1 MRYKGYLSDVSPF
14 SPEPRLAASLVPP
27 PEAGQLVTVRRRQWV
42 VKDVARSTLEPDPLR
57 TDTRGPQH
65 LVKLTSVEED
75 GLGDELQVIW
85 EIEAGARVF
94 ENENLPDP
102 RNGFDDPRHADAFL
116 DAVLWGAVA
125 SADVRALQAPFRS
138 GITIEDYQLDPV
150 VRALQM
156 PRVNLLV
163 ADDVGLGKTIEAGLV
178 AQELV
183 LRQRVRSILIV
194 VPASLQIKWRDEM
207 REKFGMEFRIIDTAY
222 MRELRRRRGIHV
234 NPWTHYRYLIT
245 SIDWIKR
252 EKPLRMLRDCLPAPG
267 EPVYPRKFD
276 LLICDEAHNF
286 APSGSGKYA
295 VDSQRTNAIRTLAP
309 HFEHK
314 LFLSATP
321 HNGYPESFSALLE
334 LLDDQRFAR
343 AVQPDP
349 KQLDAVMVRRLKS
362 EMKNF
367 DGEPV
372 FPPRIIEPIEV
383 AWSSAERGAWA
394 KLQEYGKLRQSGDQD
409 SSGRM
414 ATEFVLK
421 MLKKRMFSSPA
432 AFARTLEKHR
442 KTLHGIKE
450 TKRTRR
456 RPAPGILRRQ
466 LERVDEE
473 RADDENWEVGNEEA
487 VDTATALFDDLSERE
502 KKLLRELEDW
512 AEQAKARP
520 DSKCKRLVQWL
531 EETLRPDGQWNDERV
546 IIFTEYRAT
555 QMWLETRLS
564 TEGFTS
570 NDRLETIYG
579 GMDPDDRERIK
590 AAFQEDPR
598 KSPVRILLATDAAS
612 EGIDLQN
619 WCHRIIHWEIPWN
632 PNRLEQRNGR
642 VDRHGQRK
650 NPRIYHFA
658 GEGWNKDRTDFMGRG
673 KDLEADLEFL
683 WVAAHKVDRIRE
695 DLGGKVGPVLATQVE
710 EAMLGRRTRLD
721 TSGAEKESEAVRRM
735 FKFERDLKAR
745 IGELHDRLAQSRKD
759 LDISPVTVRRVVET
773 ALALA
778 GKPPLEEAELEG
790 VWPDSAGKRSESP
803 VFRMPRLAG
812 SWSKCQV
819 GLEHPY
825 TGEPRPITFDHDV
838 AAATDDVV
846 LIHLNHPLAEM
857 CQSLLRRE
865 VWASEG
871 RLIHRVSVR
880 VVPDE
885 AVDEPIVVAHA
896 RLLVLG
902 ALDQRLHEEII
913 MAGGRLREGRFARLN
928 VGQTKAAWD
937 AATEEDAPENV
948 KDRFKKLWPKI
959 EDAVRQSL
967 TARASDLTNGLQKR
981 LEEKAESEV
990 RQITAVLDELER
1002 TIREELETPPP
1013 EQLDF
1018 WKSEEQQQFERN
1030 ADALRAR
1037 LASLPAE
1044 RDREVAAIRERYSS
1058 PEPRHFPVAIT
1069 FLVPAKLAR

>member
-1 MRYKGYLSDVSPF
+1 MVTP
-14 SPEPRLAASLVPP
+14 LVAP

-42 VKDVARSTLEPDPLR
+42 VKDVVRSTLEPDPLR
-57 TDTRGPQH
+57 TDPRPPQH

-85 EIEAGARVF
+85 EIEPGARAY

-102 RNGFDDPRHADAFL
+102 RQGFDEPSHADAFL
-116 DAVLWGAVA
+116 DAVRWGAVA
-125 SADVRALQAPFRS
+125 SADVRALQSPFRS

-252 EKPLRMLRDCLPAPG
+252 EKPLRMFRDCLPAPG
-267 EPVYPRKFD
+267 EPIYPRKFD

-295 VDSQRTNAIRTLAP
+295 VDSQRTQAIRTIGP

-314 LFLSATP
+314 LFLTATP
-321 HNGYPESFSALLE
+321 HNGDRPTFMAFLE

-343 AVQPDP
+343 AVSPEHGGKLDKHAR

-362 EMKNF
+362 EMKTF
-367 DGEPV
+367 DGKPV
-372 FPPRIIEPIEV
+372 FPPRAIEPIEV
-383 AWSSAERGAWA
+383 IWSDAERSAWA
-394 KLQEYGKLRQSGDQD
+394 KLQEYGALRQSGDPD
-409 SSGRM
+409 SSGRV

-442 KTLHGIKE
+442 RTLHGIKE
-450 TKRTRR
+450 AKRTRH

-473 RADDENWEVGNEEA
+473 QADDENWEIGTEEA
-487 VDTATALFDDLSERE
+487 VDTATVLFDELSTEE
-502 KKLLRELEDW
+502 KKLLQELEDW
-512 AEQAKARP
+512 AEQAKGRP
-520 DSKCKRLVQWL
+520 DSKCGRLVEWL
-531 EETLRPDGQWNDERV
+531 DETLRPDGQWNDERV

-555 QMWLETRLS
+555 QKWLETRLS

-570 NDRLETIYG
+570 NGRLETIYG
-579 GMDPDDRERIK
+579 GMDPDDREHIK

-598 KSPVRILLATDAAS
+598 KSPIRILLATDAAS

-619 WCHRIIHWEIPWN
+619 HCHRIIHWEIPWN

-642 VDRHGQRK
+642 VDRHGQKK
-650 NPRIYHFA
+650 NPRIYHFV
-658 GEGWNKDRTDFMGRG
+658 GEGWKKDRADFTGKG

-695 DLGGKVGPVLATQVE
+695 DLGKVGPVLATQVE
-710 EAMLGRRTRLD
+710 EAMLGRRSRLD
-721 TSGAEKESEAVRRM
+721 TDRAEKESEAIRRTLR
-735 FKFERDLKAR
+735 FERDLKAR
-745 IGELHDRLAQSRKD
+745 IAELHDRLTESRRD
-759 LDISPVTVRRVVET
+759 LDISPATVRRVVET
-773 ALALA
+773 ALGLA

-790 VWPDSAGKRSESP
+790 VWPDPEGKRVECP
-803 VFRMPRLAG
+803 VFWMPRLDG
-812 SWSKCQV
+812 SWAKCQV

-825 TGEPRPITFDHDV
+825 TGDPRPITFDHDV
-838 AAATDDVV
+838 ATENDDVV
-846 LIHLNHPLAEM
+846 LVHLNHPLAEM

-865 VWASEG
+865 VWSSEG

-880 VVPDE
+880 VVPDSE
-885 AVDEPIVVAHA
+885 LDQPAVVAHA

-902 ALDQRLHEEII
+902 SLDQRLHEEII
-913 MAGGRLREGRFARLN
+913 MSGGRLREGRFARMN
-928 VGQTKAAWD
+928 VGQTKKVWEAG
-937 AATEEDAPENV
+937 TEEDAPDSV
-948 KDRFKKLWPKI
+948 KERFQDLWPKI

-967 TARASDLTNGLQKR
+967 AARASDRTAGLQKR
-981 LEEKAESEV
+981 LEEKRDREV
-990 RQITAVLDELER
+990 GQITAILDELDR
-1002 TIREELETPPP
+1002 TIREELEAPPP
-1013 EQLDF
+1013 EQLEM

-1030 ADALRAR
+1030 VDGLRTR
-1037 LASLPAE
+1037 LASLPEE
-1044 RDREVAAIRERYSS
+1044 RDREVAAIRERYAS